1 MSKLLVIVQINNGKI
16 TIFNTVEQTKWYM
29 KNEKTKKQ
37 KNEKQNI
44 ISTNNFDHSWAKWK
58 TLKFKIC
65 KLFSMYHVILQL
77 FIVVLLNMSVRIA
90 QLTTFIDP

>member
-44 ISTNNFDHSWAKWK
+44 ISINNFDHS
-58 TLKFKIC
+58 
-65 KLFSMYHVILQL
+65 
-77 FIVVLLNMSVRIA
+77 
-90 QLTTFIDP
+90 